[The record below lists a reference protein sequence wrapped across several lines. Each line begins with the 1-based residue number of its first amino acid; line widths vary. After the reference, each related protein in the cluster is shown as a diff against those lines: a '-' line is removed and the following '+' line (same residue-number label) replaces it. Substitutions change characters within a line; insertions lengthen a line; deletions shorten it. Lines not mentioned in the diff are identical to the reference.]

1 MSEIERNLP
10 DLKYRGFML
19 QLSRQVTL
27 EDAEELKYLL
37 TSVIPAGKMESLDT
51 ILKLFRH
58 LEKLDY
64 IGPNNICGLNFLKRL
79 FQVMEKKELCVM
91 VSRFIANNQ
100 PNGRKNLDI
109 RS

>member
-1 MSEIERNLP
+1 MSEIETKLP

-51 ILKLFRH
+51 TLKLFRH
-58 LEKLDY
+58 LEKLNY
-64 IGPNNICGLNFLKRL
+64 IGPNNICGLKFLERL
-79 FQVMEKKELCVM
+79 FQVMERKELCVM
-91 VSRFIANNQ
+91 VARFIANNQ
-100 PNGRKNLDI
+100 PNGRKNLDS